1 MMPAAMGQSGS
12 GKCAGPIVYMQSYM
26 AAVSPVLRQFS
37 EMLQFIDACR
47 RAPSEVSNHP
57 YSPGYYLGHNLAAQ
71 GRVGEIDFAHAEA
84 EMRQLA
90 MQQGADFDHLVK
102 AASQQFQGV
111 GKRPPKVILSDADIN
126 TIVEDDDRAIN
137 S

>member
-1 MMPAAMGQSGS
+1 MMPASMGQSGS

-26 AAVSPVLRQFS
+26 AEVSPVLRQFS
-37 EMLQFIDACR
+37 EMLQLIDARR
-47 RAPSEVSNHP
+47 RAPGEVSFRP
-57 YSPGYYLGHNLAAQ
+57 YRPGYYLGHNLAAQ
-71 GRVGEIDFAHAEA
+71 DHVGEIDFTRAED

-102 AASQQFQGV
+102 AASQHFQDV
-111 GKRPPKVILSDADIN
+111 GKMPVKINLSDADIN